1 MTDYAERFRYMR
13 ELGEKRDRE
22 NNVLRLVRCGEIEA
36 VDPGAFSDLFPK
48 PVVANFIN
56 NAAEDFANSVS
67 TLPTLSC
74 SVGAMRTESDKRRA
88 GKKNKAGHNYWQKS
102 NLERLMVKAADDY
115 DTYSAVPF
123 YIECDFDQQMPL
135 IYPESPIGSYWIK
148 DRLGRV
154 KYYAHC
160 WHETVGELCA
170 KFPDLDDKIRRVESS
185 ATPYNSMYEAN
196 DRDLVEVV
204 RYCDD
209 KEVVLFLPDRKNTV
223 LVRYANPIGR
233 CPVAI
238 AERHTQRSRYADA
251 VWPQLAR
258 NRMRMYV
265 LEAGEKAVHAPL
277 QVPRDVDKVAI
288 GPDAIIQTDG
298 KVGRIPLEVPS
309 SVFAVEQ
316 QMQQEIFTAARHPQV
331 RAGES
336 DASVITGRGVAAL
349 LGEFDAQIKAAQVE
363 LGGALAE
370 ATSIAFEMDEKWF
383 PNVNRK
389 IRGILSGESYEE
401 TFVPGKDINGSYD
414 ADVTY
419 GFAAGLTPAQ
429 TTVLMLQLRNDALIS
444 RDTFRRNSPVEVDLE
459 TEQRHID
466 QEEFRDSIKRAVDTL
481 GQAVPAMIQSGMDPT
496 PIIQGMAEVIRLRGN
511 GVPIED
517 AVSQAFAPQAP
528 PEQPAAP
535 PGQEAQGGGPLA
547 PPQEE
552 QGPPDLLQ
560 LVASMRGGTPQVSS
574 SVRRSVPLQG

>member
-1 MTDYAERFRYMR
+1 
-13 ELGEKRDRE
+13 
-22 NNVLRLVRCGEIEA
+22 
-36 VDPGAFSDLFPK
+36 
-48 PVVANFIN
+48 
-56 NAAEDFANSVS
+56 
-67 TLPTLSC
+67 
-74 SVGAMRTESDKRRA
+74 
-88 GKKNKAGHNYWQKS
+88 
-102 NLERLMVKAADDY
+102 
-115 DTYSAVPF
+115 
-123 YIECDFDQQMPL
+123 
-135 IYPESPIGSYWIK
+135 
-148 DRLGRV
+148 
-154 KYYAHC
+154 
-160 WHETVGELCA
+160 
-170 KFPDLDDKIRRVESS
+170 
-185 ATPYNSMYEAN
+185 
-196 DRDLVEVV
+196 
-204 RYCDD
+204 
-209 KEVVLFLPDRKNTV
+209 
-223 LVRYANPIGR
+223 
-233 CPVAI
+233 
-238 AERHTQRSRYADA
+238 
-251 VWPQLAR
+251 
-258 NRMRMYV
+258 
-265 LEAGEKAVHAPL
+265 
-277 QVPRDVDKVAI
+277 
-288 GPDAIIQTDG
+288 
-298 KVGRIPLEVPS
+298 
-309 SVFAVEQ
+309 
-316 QMQQEIFTAARHPQV
+316 V